1 MKVWHVETGQTRR
14 TPTAVSLAEYLLL
27 FFYNLFSNKTLAA
40 TFIKTA
46 KGHPPIRAALRGHV
60 SLAVPLQSGS
70 GVLHLGEVF
79 SQILKCVCVRSL
91 CTHTHECCLLEDLK
105 NPDNLNRKT
114 RIKKRKNGENSQCD
128 RNVGSPRCND
138 LMTQYLW
145 LI

>member
-1 MKVWHVETGQTRR
+1 MQPNGAPTWTKPGDFRKILLQASKCETGQTRR

-79 SQILKCVCVRSL
+79 SQILKCVCAQFMY
-91 CTHTHECCLLEDLK
+91 THTRMLSAG
-105 NPDNLNRKT
+105 R
-114 RIKKRKNGENSQCD
+114 S
-128 RNVGSPRCND
+128 
-138 LMTQYLW
+138 
-145 LI
+145 